1 MFFFFS
7 VLPVFIVVK
16 HRRHLGSSG
25 DEGCLDEDDK
35 ITSGYRSGNWN
46 ATACSGNLSSFKG
59 LLFHTVHVVQL
70 DNSRLVFGDNFG
82 IIIHKYPYS
91 HTLSSLL
98 YHLSIAVLL
107 GEAVLLYT
115 HLNAISNSHE
125 Q

>member
-1 MFFFFS
+1 MKGALTKMIKLQ
-7 VLPVFIVVK
+7 VATDQEIGMQLHAQDPC
-16 HRRHLGSSG
+16 HL
-25 DEGCLDEDDK
+25 L
-35 ITSGYRSGNWN
+35 
-46 ATACSGNLSSFKG
+46 KG
-59 LLFHTVHVVQL
+59 LLFHTVQL

-91 HTLSSLL
+91 HILSSLL